1 MNVLI
6 DTNVVLDDILNRIP
20 NATAARNISQFVET
34 QQVEGYIS
42 ASSLTDIYYIV
53 SKNLNE
59 DAARKVIRN
68 LLVTF
73 IIISVGGEDC
83 QKAIDLPMS
92 DFEDA
97 LVVVCADKSSLDY
110 IVTNDKEFLTDNN
123 LLVPA
128 ISPAEFINML
138 RE

>member
-6 DTNVVLDDILNRIP
+6 DTNVVLDDILNRVP
-20 NATAARNISQFVET
+20 NANAARNISRFVEN
-34 QQVEGYIS
+34 QQVEGYIN

-53 SKNLNE
+53 TKNQNE

-83 QKAIDLPMS
+83 QKAIDLPMP

-110 IVTNDKEFLTDNN
+110 IVTNDKGFLTDNN

-128 ISPAEFINML
+128 ISPVDFISML
-138 RE
+138 CE